1 MQNFQTKKWKALPET
16 FPQLLLLL
24 LFQLGKNKEEDCL
37 Y

>member
-24 LFQLGKNKEEDCL
+24 FQLGKNKEEDCL